1 MNPPSVLL
9 DRSFLDAVADPGHN
23 HHADAVDSF
32 RLLIDEFLANR
43 CLLVARNDHLREF
56 DRREL
61 FAAVDTLHVARQH
74 RNAAA
79 VVADRSNVDI
89 DEAITLVLIHR
100 YKIRRVMT
108 FHRYSVEL
116 PERIT
121 LSLLAPE
128 SA

>member
-1 MNPPSVLL
+1 VNPPSVLL
-9 DRSFLDAVADPGHN
+9 DRSFLDAVADPGHT
-23 HHADAVDSF
+23 HHAEAVDSY
-32 RLLIDEFLANR
+32 RRLIDEFAAER
-43 CLLVARNDHLREF
+43 CLLLARNDHLRQLA
-56 DRREL
+56 RREL
-61 FAAVDTLHVARQH
+61 FAAVDKVYVARQH

-79 VVADRSNVDI
+79 MVADRSNIDV

-108 FHRYSVEL
+108 FNRYSVDL

-128 SA
+128 GA